1 MALLGI
7 PHECTFEAN
16 GLLASL
22 PAGRQGSMPFM
33 TKLCE
38 EKGKGGQKR
47 TFFRLYVM
55 NERMV
60 SSAPQPLLVVCY
72 NHQMNWMHAVIF
84 GVVEGLTEFLPVSS
98 TGHLI
103 LTAKL
108 MGLQQTEFI
117 KSFEIA
123 IQLGAILAVV
133 LIYWRVLWSNF
144 QTAGKVLAA
153 FIPTA
158 GIGLVLYK
166 WIKSVLLEKES
177 VVLWALLIGGVVI
190 ILFDRFFK
198 ENKSGAQDASRI
210 SYKQAIIIG
219 VCQSLAVIP
228 GVSRS
233 ASSIIGG
240 LSLGLT
246 RKMIVEF
253 SFLLAIPTILAATVL
268 DLTKTSLSFT
278 SNEWGLLAIG
288 GFVSFVVAIL
298 SIQFFLKYIQKHSFA
313 VFGYYRIILA
323 VLFWGFVK

>member
-1 MALLGI
+1 
-7 PHECTFEAN
+7 
-16 GLLASL
+16 
-22 PAGRQGSMPFM
+22 
-33 TKLCE
+33 
-38 EKGKGGQKR
+38 
-47 TFFRLYVM
+47 
-55 NERMV
+55 
-60 SSAPQPLLVVCY
+60 
-72 NHQMNWMHAVIF
+72 MNWMHAAIF

-166 WIKSVLLEKES
+166 WVKSVLLEKES

-198 ENKSGAQDASRI
+198 ENRSGDQDASHI
-210 SYKQAIIIG
+210 SYGQAIVIG
-219 VCQSLAVIP
+219 ICQSLAVIP

-278 SNEWGLLAIG
+278 SDEWGLLAVG
-288 GFVSFVVAIL
+288 GIVSFAVAIL
-298 SIQFFLKYIQKHSFA
+298 SIKFFLKYIQKHSFA
-313 VFGYYRIILA
+313 VFGYYRIVLA
-323 VLFWGFVK
+323 ILFWSFVK